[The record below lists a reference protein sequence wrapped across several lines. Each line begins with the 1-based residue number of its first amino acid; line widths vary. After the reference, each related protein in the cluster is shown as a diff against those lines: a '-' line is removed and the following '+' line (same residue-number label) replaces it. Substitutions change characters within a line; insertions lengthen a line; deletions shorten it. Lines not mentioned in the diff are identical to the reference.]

1 MRADLPAPPA
11 PTTRMFGASSRP
23 SIVSNN
29 RQTATYYSP
38 GGGGTPGRTYLA
50 LFDVCS
56 PEIREQEL
64 TRNTG
69 RDLSQEN
76 TTQCTHSGIIQ
87 CVSHCCAKSQ
97 INM

>member
-11 PTTRMFGASSRP
+11 PTTGMFGASSRP

-64 TRNTG
+64 TRNTLG
-69 RDLSQEN
+69 H
-76 TTQCTHSGIIQ
+76 TGT
-87 CVSHCCAKSQ
+87 
-97 INM
+97 